1 MAGTPALRPT
11 AKRFSPIL
19 LHLSFGKAFVRLL
32 SVYQKQPMRRNAASM
47 AFSLMAVRVTAHR
60 GKHNEVHRALPGFL
74 GS

>member
-32 SVYQKQPMRRNAASM
+32 SVYQKQQAPSITSYGSARGLL
-47 AFSLMAVRVTAHR
+47 SLGRDGCFR
-60 GKHNEVHRALPGFL
+60 I
-74 GS
+74 